1 MATKKPAAKRSEETQ
16 AAAQH
21 SNPSFVIEKLYVKDM
36 SLEIP
41 NAPQVFTQRE
51 VPQIGIEIG
60 NYSEAL
66 EEGVYEVALRITVT
80 AKLGEATTFLIE
92 IQQAGIFR
100 IQNVPDDHLEPILA
114 ITCPN
119 ILFPYAREVVSDI
132 SVRAGFPPVTL
143 SPVNFEAIYAHQKE
157 QQAQQEQAK
166 H

>member
-1 MATKKPAAKRSEETQ
+1 MATKQPAAQPSGEAQ
-16 AAAQH
+16 AAAQNA
-21 SNPSFVIEKLYVKDM
+21 NPSFVIEKLYVKDL

-60 NYSEAL
+60 NYSNVL
-66 EEGVYEVALRITVT
+66 DPNIYEVALRVTVT
-80 AKLGEATTFLIE
+80 AKLGDATMFLIE

-100 IQNVPDDHLEPILA
+100 VENVPDEHIEPILG

-143 SPVNFEAIYAHQKE
+143 SPVNFEAIFAHQKE
-157 QQAQQEQAK
+157 QQAQQEQPK

>member
-1 MATKKPAAKRSEETQ
+1 MATKQPAAQPSGEAQ
-16 AAAQH
+16 AAAQN
-21 SNPSFVIEKLYVKDM
+21 SDPSFVIEKLYVKDM

-60 NYSEAL
+60 NYSAVL
-66 EEGVYEVALRITVT
+66 EEGIYEVALRVTVT
-80 AKLGEATTFLIE
+80 AKVGESTVFLIE
-92 IQQAGIFR
+92 VQQAGIFR
-100 IQNVPDDHLEPILA
+100 VQNVPDEHIEPILA

-132 SVRAGFPPVTL
+132 SIRAGFPPVTL

-157 QQAQQEQAK
+157 QEAQQAQAK

>member
-1 MATKKPAAKRSEETQ
+1 MATKQPAAQPSREAQ
-16 AAAQH
+16 ATAQN
-21 SNPSFVIEKLYVKDM
+21 SDPSFVIEKLYVKDM

-60 NYSEAL
+60 NYSAVL
-66 EEGVYEVALRITVT
+66 EEGIYEVALRVTVT
-80 AKLGEATTFLIE
+80 AKVGESTVFLIE
-92 IQQAGIFR
+92 VQQAGIFR
-100 IQNVPDDHLEPILA
+100 VQNVPDEHIEPILA

-132 SVRAGFPPVTL
+132 SIRAGFPPVTL
-143 SPVNFEAIYAHQKE
+143 SPVNFDAIYAHQKE
-157 QQAQQEQAK
+157 QEAQQAQAK

>member
-1 MATKKPAAKRSEETQ
+1 
-16 AAAQH
+16 
-21 SNPSFVIEKLYVKDM
+21 M

-60 NYSEAL
+60 NYSAVL
-66 EEGVYEVALRITVT
+66 EQGIYEVALRVTVT
-80 AKLGEATTFLIE
+80 AKVGESTVFLIE
-92 IQQAGIFR
+92 VQQAGIFR
-100 IQNVPDDHLEPILA
+100 VQNVPDEHIEPILA

-132 SVRAGFPPVTL
+132 SIRAGFPPVTL

-157 QQAQQEQAK
+157 QEAQQAQAK